1 MSAALL
7 IIALTALAALLLG
20 LRAGRGRDMNLEQWT
35 VGGRGFGAVF
45 VFLLMA
51 GEIYTTFTFLG
62 GSGYA
67 YGHGG
72 PAYYILAYG
81 CLAYVISYWMLPP
94 IWRYAR
100 QHRLVSQPDY
110 FATKYDSP
118 AVGVLVAVVGIV
130 AMVPYLVLQ
139 FKGLGIIVATASYGA
154 IPSSVA
160 VWIGAGV
167 VTAYVMVSGVHGS
180 AWTAVAKDVLILV
193 VAVFLGL
200 YLPIHLYG
208 GFGTMFSAIQEAKP
222 DFLALPPKGESIA
235 WFDST
240 VLLTALGFYMWPHSF
255 GSVFTARREKAFRQ
269 NSDMPFVFIR

>member
-139 FKGLGIIVATASYGA
+139 FKGSASSSPPRRTAPFHHPLRS
-154 IPSSVA
+154 
-160 VWIGAGV
+160 
-167 VTAYVMVSGVHGS
+167 GS
-180 AWTAVAKDVLILV
+180 A
-193 VAVFLGL
+193 
-200 YLPIHLYG
+200 P
-208 GFGTMFSAIQEAKP
+208 
-222 DFLALPPKGESIA
+222 A
-235 WFDST
+235 WS
-240 VLLTALGFYMWPHSF
+240 
-255 GSVFTARREKAFRQ
+255 RRT
-269 NSDMPFVFIR
+269 